1 MIEITTFRLV
11 DGADVDAFLAAD
23 AAAQTGWFYAR
34 PGIVR
39 RTTARGDDGEWVEV
53 TLWGSV
59 ADADAAAAHAADDPS
74 AAALLA
80 FRDPATVERRRY
92 TELEG

>member
-1 MIEITTFRLV
+1 VIEITTFRLTE
-11 DGADVDAFLAAD
+11 GTDVEAFLAAD
-23 AAAQTGWFYAR
+23 AAAQTGFFYAQ

-39 RTTARGDDGEWVEV
+39 RTTARGDDGAWVEV

-59 ADADAAAAHAADDPS
+59 EDADAAAERATDDPT

-80 FRDPATVERRRY
+80 LRDPRSVERRRY